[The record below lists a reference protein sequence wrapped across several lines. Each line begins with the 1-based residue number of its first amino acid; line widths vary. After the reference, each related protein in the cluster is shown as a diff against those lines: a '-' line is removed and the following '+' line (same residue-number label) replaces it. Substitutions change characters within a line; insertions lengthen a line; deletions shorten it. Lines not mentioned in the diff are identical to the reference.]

1 MVTSSAAFGMG
12 GGRMFKYFALSA
24 FANAALASAVGV
36 DVPRPLSPPPAQT
49 LEVQLVAP
57 PVKTTAP
64 PSPEKNSVR
73 PPAKASAPPPPERV
87 AIASPRPVKTVA
99 PTKPE
104 KIAAAPPRPVKAI
117 APPPP
122 EKTAVR
128 IPAKTLSP
136 HAPER
141 VAVAS
146 PRPAKTVARALPE
159 KTANPHPTKAPA
171 PAAPKREALPEPV
184 YVATNRR
191 ELGADD
197 VPPSARAAPTSIPDS
212 DSTMAPNPEPSL
224 NPNPNP
230 VFHEPQYRRRVAPPY
245 PRRALELGMQGVVEL
260 LVKIMPDGRAGEFK
274 TARTSGHKLLDLA
287 ALAAVRHWEFEPP
300 RKNGVPSEGWA
311 LVPVRFAISEKGG
324 AKQ

>member
-64 PSPEKNSVR
+64 PSPEKKSVR

-87 AIASPRPVKTVA
+87 AIAS
-99 PTKPE
+99 
-104 KIAAAPPRPVKAI
+104 PRPVKAI

-146 PRPAKTVARALPE
+146 PQPAKTVARALPE

-197 VPPSARAAPTSIPDS
+197 VPPSARAAPTPIPDL
-212 DSTMAPNPEPSL
+212 DSTMTPNPEPSL
-224 NPNPNP
+224 NPSPNP

-260 LVKIMPDGRAGEFK
+260 LVKITPDGRAGELK

-287 ALAAVRHWEFEPP
+287 ALAAVRRWEFEPP
-300 RKNGVPSEGWA
+300 RKNGAPSEGWA

-324 AKQ
+324 VKQ